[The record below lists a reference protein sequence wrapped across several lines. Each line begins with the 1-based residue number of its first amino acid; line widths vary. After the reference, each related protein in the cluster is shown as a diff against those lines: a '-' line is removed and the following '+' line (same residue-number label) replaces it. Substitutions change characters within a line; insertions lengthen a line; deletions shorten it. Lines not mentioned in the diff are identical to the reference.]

1 MDLEKRIREIA
12 YSLWV
17 AEGYPVGQEDRH
29 WRIAEQ
35 MAAEEDRRRL
45 QTKEPL
51 EPKPAISDE
60 AAIGDNPESRGDPY
74 IGSAK

>member
-17 AEGYPVGQEDRH
+17 AEGYPIGQADRH

-35 MAAEEDRRRL
+35 MAADEERL
-45 QTKEPL
+45 RSQTDKEP
-51 EPKPAISDE
+51 PKPTISDE
-60 AAIGDNPESRGDPY
+60 AAIGDDPESHGDPY